1 MPKKLLYDLDSL
13 DLGRTQFSLEDVE
26 ATNPQRHEFAQLG
39 SVTHLDDEEEIIV
52 SVRELREDE
61 FWTRGHMPGRPIF
74 PGVLMLEMLFQSA
87 AIWFAGRAEADDEHV
102 DGWDVME
109 DPRWEDVR
117 EHWEVEAED
126 PALDGAVLGDLEEVY
141 NAIENLER
149 TERTE
154 ESYAEHYDLYPK
166 FVAGALALYLLAW
179 LSLGTWARRLP

>member
-74 PGVLMLEMLFQSA
+74 PGVLMLEAAAQLCTFYTLRHFGADALYGFGGADRVRFRRMAVPGDRLVLIARPQTITPRRSLFRTQGVLEGKIA
-87 AIWFAGRAEADDEHV
+87 F
-102 DGWDVME
+102 
-109 DPRWEDVR
+109 
-117 EHWEVEAED
+117 EAEILGV
-126 PALDGAVLGDLEEVY
+126 ALPGK
-141 NAIENLER
+141 NA
-149 TERTE
+149 
-154 ESYAEHYDLYPK
+154 
-166 FVAGALALYLLAW
+166 
-179 LSLGTWARRLP
+179 